1 MKYIIIVF
9 SSLLL
14 FSCKKELNVGNP
26 NLPTVGDNVNS
37 EAGIISL
44 AMGGVYINGFKNGDD
59 WLGDSYF
66 SLPLG
71 YAELLGDVVGAQA
84 SNQLVSTISIPEY
97 YILEGAKKETGI
109 SNTTQM
115 RANNTRAQTGS
126 GYNPTYYLWMNMY
139 AMNNT
144 CNQVLGLVDAI
155 PFTGDATT
163 KANTIRAWCYW
174 WKGFA
179 YAQIGSMYFA
189 GLRIDSFGV
198 MGNHYLVKDSII
210 AASNQYLEKAAGI
223 LQSGIS
229 SADDYAKVLGALI
242 PSFCQ
247 TGHGGVLTT
256 DMWLRNINTLLAR
269 NLLVNKLSPF
279 VNKDL
284 NSTISASSTTAM
296 TAADWNEV
304 LALAT
309 DGVRETDY
317 VFTGRSTSGNGFF
330 TASGGTVSVL
340 TTGVNTSTTFRLGE
354 RFIQNF
360 HTGDQRL
367 ANNFDTL
374 TRYKDDLS
382 FGTRWSI
389 IDGGKG
395 ASGVYVYGN
404 TTIGAYEQFI
414 VGSYEENALMLA
426 EANLRLGNTDVGLG
440 YVDAVRAYQGAGIGS
455 VANGGLGAVD
465 AMMELVMERRVALVF
480 RGTSFYD
487 MRRWGWAYDIGV
499 GGGSY
504 GNNFLTNDGVLHKD
518 VTINFDFMDYWDV
531 PADEADLNP
540 AGEGSVA
547 IKNPNY

>member
-14 FSCKKELNVGNP
+14 FSCKKELNVSNP
-26 NLPTVGDNVNS
+26 NLPTVEGNVNS

-84 SNQLVSTISIPEY
+84 SNQLISTMSIPEY
-97 YILEGAKKETGI
+97 YILEGAKKETGM
-109 SNTTQM
+109 SNTSLM

-126 GYNPTYYLWMNMY
+126 GYNPTYYLWLNMY

-174 WKGFA
+174 WKAFA
-179 YAQIGSMYFA
+179 YAQIGSMYYA
-189 GLRIDSFGV
+189 GLRTDSFGLTN
-198 MGNHYLVKDSII
+198 NHYVIKDSII
-210 AASNQYLEKAAGI
+210 AASNAYLEKAAGI
-223 LQSGIS
+223 LQSGIGN
-229 SADDYAKVLGALI
+229 ADDYAKVLGALI

-256 DMWLRNINTLLAR
+256 DMWLRNINTLQAR

-284 NSTISASSTTAM
+284 NSTISASSVTAM
-296 TAADWNEV
+296 TADDWNEV
-304 LALAT
+304 LTLTTNGIRA
-309 DGVRETDY
+309 TDY
-317 VFTGRSTSGNGFF
+317 VFTGRSTQGSGFF

-354 RFIQNF
+354 RFIQHF
-360 HTGDQRL
+360 HAGDQRL

-395 ASGVYVYGN
+395 ATGVYVYGN
-404 TTIGAYEQFI
+404 TAIGAYEQYI
-414 VGSYEENALMLA
+414 AGSYEENALMLA

-440 YVDAVRAYQGAGIGS
+440 YVDAVRAYQGAGIGA
-455 VANGGLGAVD
+455 VANAGLSAVD
-465 AMMELVMERRVALVF
+465 AMTELVMERRVALVF
-480 RGTSFYD
+480 RGISFYD
-487 MRRWGWAYDIGV
+487 MRRWGWAYDIGE

-504 GNNFLTNDGVLHKD
+504 GNNFLTNDGVLHRD

-531 PADEADLNP
+531 PADESDLNP
-540 AGEGSVA
+540 AGEGSVE